1 VAEIDAKVVEAG
13 SIGGRLLISEYKS
26 TG

>member
-26 TG
+26 T